1 MQITAKTWNEYITR
15 LSRLNQKA
23 GQLMRQYIDTH
34 GTGDADALITYAAAL
49 VTKYGEGSAELACQ
63 MYDALAE
70 AANAGVPAAEPAE
83 PADYGEVARMVNATK
98 NQNPANLPNGVS
110 RLVKRTGA
118 DTTLKNA
125 VRDGAEWAW
134 VPHGDTCPFCI
145 TLASNGWQKASS
157 KVLKGGH
164 AEHIHANCDCEFAI
178 RFDHN
183 TTVAGYDPGKYLAQ
197 YNAAGGDIN
206 KMRRVNYAANKER
219 INAQKR
225 AAYAARR
232 LREQANRGIL
242 DDIMGGYLLV
252 TEQSIEAV
260 QPFTCRVLDE
270 AGQQALARA
279 HRELLQAAAAHP
291 VGTEVACC
299 YGLDM
304 QPLSKI
310 IISGQ
315 QGRVRI
321 PDQDVPYI
329 AAHTHP
335 SGLTF
340 SPSDIRRFAL
350 RENMRMLTAVGNDGT
365 VYAIEKTAQFDRS
378 GLLALF
384 RDSEIRLAAAKDP
397 KELQEIMQQ
406 LLKEA
411 KQYGA
416 NFYAGRD
423 R

>member
-1 MQITAKTWNEYITR
+1 MQITANAWNEYITR

-23 GQLMRQYIDTH
+23 GQLMREYIGSH
-34 GTGDADALITYAAAL
+34 GTESTDDLIAYAYGL

-98 NQNPANLPNGVS
+98 SQNPANLPNGVS

-178 RFDHN
+178 RFDHK
-183 TTVAGYDPGKYLAQ
+183 TTVAGYDPEKYLKQ
-197 YNAAGGDIN
+197 YRDAGGDIN

-225 AAYAARR
+225 AAYAARKGYTN
-232 LREQANRGIL
+232 QAASAIL
-242 DDIMGGYLLV
+242 DTSNKIGVNQDVNFVCKIDRSLYRMVEQDLV
-252 TEQSIEAV
+252 TDEVIITEQQILHIE
-260 QPFTCRVLDE
+260 E
-270 AGQQALARA
+270 G
-279 HRELLQAAAAHP
+279 HP
-291 VGTEVACC
+291 GD
-299 YGLDM
+299 Y
-304 QPLSKI
+304 
-310 IISGQ
+310 
-315 QGRVRI
+315 
-321 PDQDVPYI
+321 
-329 AAHTHP
+329 
-335 SGLTF
+335 
-340 SPSDIRRFAL
+340 
-350 RENMRMLTAVGNDGT
+350 N
-365 VYAIEKTAQFDRS
+365 
-378 GLLALF
+378 
-384 RDSEIRLAAAKDP
+384 RLAAYIPDVLQQPDYILRGNRPHTALVLKQISTPEMTAEVVLRLKVSGDP
-397 KELQEIMQQ
+397 EEYKNSIITMWNISQKRFRRLLRQSEILYKKE
-406 LLKEA
+406 
-411 KQYGA
+411 
-416 NFYAGRD
+416 
-423 R
+423 

>member
-1 MQITAKTWNEYITR
+1 MQITANAWNEYITR

-23 GQLMRQYIDTH
+23 GQLMREYIGSH
-34 GTGDADALITYAAAL
+34 GTESTDDLIAYAYGL

-63 MYDALAE
+63 MYDALAA

-83 PADYGEVARMVNATK
+83 PAGYGEVARMVNATK

-164 AEHIHANCDCEFAI
+164 AQHIHANCDCEFAI

-183 TTVAGYDPGKYLAQ
+183 TTVAGYDPEKYLKQ
-197 YNAAGGDIN
+197 YRDAGGDIN

-232 LREQANRGIL
+232 LREQADRGIL
-242 DDIMGGYLLV
+242 DDITGGYLLV

-365 VYAIEKTAQFDRS
+365 VYVIEKTAQFDRS